1 MINIGIV
8 EQDSARRHELKNFIN
23 SQREL
28 VCSFAAATVPELLSL
43 VTSCHLVMVILVSIQ
58 EDVRNKSAAQQV
70 KTLKLQLP
78 GADIIVFSDQDDM
91 AVVLAALRAGALG
104 YMAKNTPLL
113 QIKDI
118 IMGVSVGGAYMSPA
132 VARKIMDY
140 FRGEKQEAFE
150 LTAREKE
157 IVACLTEGLSYKM
170 IASRLFLSLDT
181 VRFHLRNI
189 YKKLHVNSKAE
200 VIAKVLKKDLL
211 RTL

>member
-1 MINIGIV
+1 MIHIGIV
-8 EQDSARRHELKNFIN
+8 EEDKNRQHELKDFIN
-23 SQREL
+23 CQREL
-28 VCSFAAATVPELLSL
+28 VCTFAAATVEGLLSL
-43 VTSCHLVMVILVSIQ
+43 LPSCHLIMVILVSIR
-58 EDVRNKSAAQQV
+58 ENDKNKTAALQI
-70 KTLKLQLP
+70 KTLKQQLP
-78 GADIIVFSDQDDM
+78 EAGIIVLSDQHDT

-113 QIKDI
+113 QIRDI
-118 IMGVSVGGAYMSPA
+118 IMSVSVGGAYMSPA

-140 FRGEKQEAFE
+140 FREEKPQVVD
-150 LTAREKE
+150 LTSREKE

-170 IASRLFLSLDT
+170 IASRLCLSLDT

-211 RTL
+211 LSL